1 MKKDDG
7 VSAMSTAHGAP
18 NAGRDIRIDVLR
30 GLALITIFINHAP
43 YTPWSDYTMGHFGFA
58 DAAEAFVLMSGIAA
72 GLAYSRTFF
81 EGSVRQASLKIWHRA
96 GVIYS
101 AHVMATVVVMAL
113 LLTLS
118 LVWPLQT
125 LIRDLNVVPFLAN
138 PVKAVAGLF
147 SLSYQLGYFNI
158 LPLYCAL
165 LLVLP
170 ALLWIARWR
179 LDVLL
184 FLSAGL
190 WLVSHLF
197 GLYVPGWPSG
207 ARWFLNPFGWQLLFV
222 VGLMI
227 GIRKKQGRK
236 LVPYNVWLYG
246 VCVAYLA
253 ASLLWQLS
261 GRPDFP
267 RFELV
272 PDFVYDMDKGNL
284 AFVRFVHIF
293 ALAYVVAHG
302 RMIGWLLERSFFRFF
317 AVLGQA
323 SLTVFVTGSLLA
335 AFLQMMRVV
344 VPQDVALDTVLLLVG
359 MAVQYGLARRAL
371 GAKKS
376 RGDRLKRLSLE
387 VPGSLSV
394 RSFGPDAL

>member
-1 MKKDDG
+1 M
-7 VSAMSTAHGAP
+7 SAMSTTHGAP

-43 YTPWSDYTMGHFGFA
+43 YTPWSNYTMGHFGFA

-81 EGSVRQASLKIWHRA
+81 EGRTWQASLKIWHRA

-125 LIRDLNVVPFLAN
+125 LIRELNVVPFLAN

-184 FLSAGL
+184 FLSAAL
-190 WLVSHLF
+190 WLVSHLY

-236 LVPYNVWLYG
+236 LVPFNGWLFG
-246 VCVAYLA
+246 VCVAYLV
-253 ASLLWQLS
+253 ASLLWQMT

-272 PDFVYDMDKGNL
+272 PAFVYDMDKGNL
-284 AFVRFVHIF
+284 AFVRFLHIF
-293 ALAYVVAHG
+293 ALAYVVAHSG
-302 RMIGWLLERSFFRFF
+302 MIGWLLERPFFRFF

-323 SLTVFVTGSLLA
+323 SLTVFVAGSLLA

-344 VPQDVALDTVLLLVG
+344 VPQDVALDTALLLIGV
-359 MAVQYGLARRAL
+359 AVQYGLARRAVE
-371 GAKKS
+371 AKKT
-376 RGDRLKRLSLE
+376 RFERQKRPSLE
-387 VPGSLSV
+387 VSSPLV
-394 RSFGPDAL
+394 